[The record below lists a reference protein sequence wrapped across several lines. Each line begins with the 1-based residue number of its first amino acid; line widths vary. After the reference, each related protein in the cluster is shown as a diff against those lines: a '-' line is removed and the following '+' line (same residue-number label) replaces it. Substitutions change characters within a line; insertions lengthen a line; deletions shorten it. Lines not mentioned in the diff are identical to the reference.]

1 MNRSPQDRERDVDQ
15 ALAALRD
22 EMKSLT
28 APPRVEAAVIE
39 AFRTRKPERRLSPWA
54 WSLAAAAACVVIA
67 LAVFG
72 LRLERPALSPPAV
85 ALRHAPPA
93 PAVRVA
99 QRPAPRRAIVV
110 ASSRPRQPEV
120 ATGFFPVRYGAPL
133 EEREFAEVVRVTVPR
148 AVMVRYGLPA
158 WGDLAAPVN
167 ADIIVGRD
175 RVAQAIR
182 FVR

>member
-1 MNRSPQDRERDVDQ
+1 MNRSPQEHERDVGQ
-15 ALAALRD
+15 ALTALRE
-22 EMKSLT
+22 EMKSLS

-39 AFRTRKPERRLSPWA
+39 AFRARKPERRAAPWA
-54 WSLAAAAACVVIA
+54 WSLAAAVACAAIA

-72 LRLERPALSPPAV
+72 LRPVRPALAPPAV
-85 ALRHAPPA
+85 VLRHAPPA
-93 PAVRVA
+93 PAVRMA
-99 QRPAPRRAIVV
+99 QRPAPRRAMVPAV
-110 ASSRPRQPEV
+110 SRPRRSEI

-133 EEREFAEVVRVTVPR
+133 DEREFAEIVRVTVPR
-148 AVMVRYGLPA
+148 AVMVRYGLPV
-158 WGDLAAPVN
+158 WGDLAAPVG